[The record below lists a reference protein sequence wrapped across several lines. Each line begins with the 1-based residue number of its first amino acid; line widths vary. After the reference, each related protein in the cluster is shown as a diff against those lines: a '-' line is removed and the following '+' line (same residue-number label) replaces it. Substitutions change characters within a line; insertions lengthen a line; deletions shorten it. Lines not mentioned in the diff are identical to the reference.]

1 MLLNRYFTDHKY
13 MPTYST
19 NSLLQSTLMRVI
31 HMVAKLLTVIRT
43 RMSKV
48 DHRNKVKP
56 NVSIVAKI
64 FGSLTSID
72 VEHICIRTSTN
83 QVFTM
88 NIIQLK

>member
-1 MLLNRYFTDHKY
+1 
-13 MPTYST
+13 
-19 NSLLQSTLMRVI
+19 
-31 HMVAKLLTVIRT
+31 
-43 RMSKV
+43 MSKV

-72 VEHICIRTSTN
+72 VEHICIRTSAN